1 MSLHFEVCYSKPV
14 NPNLLFIDRCI
25 PPGYNARMEKKERHP
40 DPFPGFGRVQRP
52 TRYIGGEVGSIMK
65 DPAKVNCRIA
75 LAFPDVYEI
84 GMSHLGYSIVYHGF
98 NSDRRVYAERVFAPW
113 FDAEEEIRKANQKL
127 STLETGTPLSDFDI
141 IGFTLSHE
149 LAATNVLNML
159 DLGGVPVLAGDRR
172 DGDPIVIAGGCS
184 AANPEPLSDF
194 IDAFYLGDAEPVFSE
209 LADVLTEAR
218 EKKWPR
224 NKIVEAIAYIG
235 GMYVPSFFDPQY
247 ENGKFTG
254 MLTRTQ
260 SFPTPTRRVAADLDN
275 YPLPDKPVIPLAE
288 AVHNRIAVEVA
299 RGCTRGCRF
308 CEAGMYYRPVRERS
322 PKNVIGYACAALDN
336 TGHEELSLMALTTG
350 DYTRLGETL
359 RALVDE
365 CEERRV
371 EISLPSMR
379 FGTLEKSLASELAR
393 FRKTGFTLAPEAATD
408 RLRRVINKVI
418 DEEQMIAEVTALAGM
433 GWKQFK
439 LYFIIGLPT
448 ETEKDIKGIV
458 ELSKKIK
465 SAAGKGAKVTA
476 SASTFVP
483 KPFTPFQWEA
493 MLPLDEIHRRQS
505 FLRTELGG
513 SGIKWKYHDARTSVV
528 EGVLARGGREC
539 GRLLLELHKR
549 GAKFCAWTDY
559 FNKEA
564 WNESFAAAGID
575 LDKALGTKEVADPL
589 PWDHI
594 DMRIDRK
601 FLESE
606 REKAH
611 RAEPTPDCRV
621 GGCVDCGACDSSG
634 TETRLAADAP
644 ALPERK
650 SGQDISPQPETFS
663 RYRITFRKFGKAIF
677 LGHLEL
683 KSVFEKALRRTKL
696 PLRFTRGFHPQM
708 RLVFSPPLPVGIAS
722 EAELA
727 DVFLN
732 EEVEP
737 NKILDRLRA
746 EVPEGLEITRV
757 TEIQPQ
763 QSSLQQAITAT
774 TYSVDISQLE
784 IPPAQLEKSIY
795 NFEKLDEM
803 PVMRKQ
809 DDRAPMDLKI
819 FVQDISV
826 ASGQIKF
833 STDVV
838 DGFMVRAALV
848 LEHIFEFTDETF
860 EKVLITKTGIEMENS

>member
-1 MSLHFEVCYSKPV
+1 MSGRKNIH
-14 NPNLLFIDRCI
+14 I
-25 PPGYNARMEKKERHP
+25 
-40 DPFPGFGRVQRP
+40 PFPGFSRVQRP
-52 TRYIGGEVGSIMK
+52 TRYIGGEVGSIIK
-65 DPAKVNCRIA
+65 NTANVKCRIA

-98 NSDRRVYAERVFAPW
+98 NSDERVYAERVFAPW
-113 FDAEEEIRKANQKL
+113 FDAEKEIRNANQKL
-127 STLETGTPLSDFDI
+127 STLETGTPLSDFDL

-159 DLGGVPVLAGDRR
+159 DLGGVPVLSGDRR
-172 DGDPIVIAGGCS
+172 DGDPIVIAGGCA
-184 AANPEPLSDF
+184 AANPEPLADF
-194 IDAFYLGDAEPVFSE
+194 IDALYLGDAEPVFSE
-209 LADVLTEAR
+209 LADVFMKAK
-218 EKKWPR
+218 EKNWPR
-224 NKIVEAIAYIG
+224 VEIVEALAYIE
-235 GMYVPSFFDPQY
+235 GMYVPSFYAPQY
-247 ENGKFTG
+247 ENGKFAG
-254 MLTRTQ
+254 MLTRALA
-260 SFPTPTRRVAADLDN
+260 FPAPRRRVAPNLDD
-275 YPLPDKPVIPLAE
+275 YQLPDKPVIPLAE
-288 AVHNRIAVEVA
+288 AVHNRIAVEIA

-322 PKNVIGYACAALDN
+322 PASIVSYACAALDN

-350 DYTRLGETL
+350 DYTRLDETL
-359 RALVDE
+359 LALISE
-365 CEERRV
+365 CEQRRV
-371 EISLPSMR
+371 EVSLPSMR
-379 FGTLEKSLASELAR
+379 FGTLKKSLASELAR
-393 FRKTGFTLAPEAATD
+393 FRKTGFTLAPEAGTD
-408 RLRRVINKVI
+408 RLRRVINKAI
-418 DEEQMIAEVTALAGM
+418 DEEQMIEEVAALAGM

-448 ETEKDIKGIV
+448 ETQEDLDGIV

-465 SAAGKGAKVTA
+465 NAAGKGAKVTA

-493 MLPLDEIHRRQS
+493 MLPLDEIHKRQS

-513 SGIKWKYHDARTSVV
+513 SGIKWKYHDARTTVA

-539 GRLLLELHKR
+539 GKLLLELHKR

-559 FNKEA
+559 FKEDA
-564 WNESFAAAGID
+564 WNESLATAGID
-575 LDKALGTKEVADPL
+575 LEKALGAKETAAPL

-594 DMRIDRK
+594 DMRIDRR

-634 TETRLAADAP
+634 TETRLASDAP
-644 ALPERK
+644 ALPERQ
-650 SGQDISPQPETFS
+650 SGQDIPPQPETFF

-683 KSVFEKALRRTKL
+683 KSVFEKALRRIKL

-722 EAELA
+722 DAELA
-727 DVFLN
+727 DIFLN
-732 EEVEP
+732 EETEP
-737 NKILDRLRA
+737 DAILEKLRA
-746 EVPEGLEITRV
+746 EMPEEIEITGATSV
-757 TEIQPQ
+757 QPQ
-763 QSSLQQAITAT
+763 EPSLQQAITAT
-774 TYSVDISQLE
+774 SYSVDISQLE
-784 IPPAQLEKSIY
+784 IPPAKLQESID
-795 NFEKLDEM
+795 NFEALDEM
-803 PVMRKQ
+803 PVMRKP
-809 DDRAPMDLKI
+809 DDRAPMDLKD
-819 FVQDISV
+819 FVRNISV

-838 DGFMVRAALV
+838 DGFMVRATLV
-848 LEHIFEFTDETF
+848 LEHIFGLTGETLDR
-860 EKVLITKTGIEMENS
+860 VLIIKTGVELGKKAG